1 MSADI
6 AILAGSGSLP
16 EAVHQ
21 ALPEAWIVTF
31 EGVPVSISASN
42 QTISARFEKLGSLF
56 NDLRAKG
63 VTRLVLAGAMARPQL
78 DPSKLD
84 PFMLSILPSLMEKL
98 SSGDDTLLRYVIHLF
113 ETEGF
118 AIVPASDVVGNLLM
132 PQGPLVGK
140 MDDYIPSDLVKADRI
155 LSVTAELD
163 IGQAVVV
170 EQGAVLGVE
179 TLQGTDALLGNV
191 AGTSK
196 QLRPFWGRGIL
207 VKRPKI
213 GQDLRIDMP
222 ALGPKTVE
230 AAAQAGLTAIIA
242 TPHHVL
248 LLEREKTLDLARARQ
263 IAILGVDSQ
272 S

>member
-16 EAVHQ
+16 VAVHQ
-21 ALPEAWIVTF
+21 ALPEAWTSHSK
-31 EGVPVSISASN
+31 GSCPISASN

-78 DPSKLD
+78 DPSQLD

-118 AIVPASDVVGNLLM
+118 AIAPASDVVGNLLM

-140 MDDYIPSDLVKADRI
+140 WTIISLA
-155 LSVTAELD
+155 
-163 IGQAVVV
+163 
-170 EQGAVLGVE
+170 
-179 TLQGTDALLGNV
+179 TL
-191 AGTSK
+191 
-196 QLRPFWGRGIL
+196 
-207 VKRPKI
+207 
-213 GQDLRIDMP
+213 
-222 ALGPKTVE
+222 
-230 AAAQAGLTAIIA
+230 
-242 TPHHVL
+242 
-248 LLEREKTLDLARARQ
+248 
-263 IAILGVDSQ
+263 
-272 S
+272 

>member
-98 SSGDDTLLRYVIHLF
+98 SSGDEH
-113 ETEGF
+113 
-118 AIVPASDVVGNLLM
+118 A
-132 PQGPLVGK
+132 
-140 MDDYIPSDLVKADRI
+140 
-155 LSVTAELD
+155 
-163 IGQAVVV
+163 
-170 EQGAVLGVE
+170 
-179 TLQGTDALLGNV
+179 
-191 AGTSK
+191 
-196 QLRPFWGRGIL
+196 
-207 VKRPKI
+207 
-213 GQDLRIDMP
+213 
-222 ALGPKTVE
+222 
-230 AAAQAGLTAIIA
+230 
-242 TPHHVL
+242 
-248 LLEREKTLDLARARQ
+248 
-263 IAILGVDSQ
+263 
-272 S
+272 